1 MFVRLNFVFAH
12 GAMHQQI
19 EVEGATLHVS
29 NSLEIQYF
37 PPKLANYQNIMVIIT
52 PVDFV
57 SEVSVRIENSFLVTR
72 VRFQGLNRSRN
83 VQIASREETTM
94 AENVTAE
101 GQKGDNADNNE
112 RIPGKRRRRQQRDS
126 IFLIQISCGN
136 SSSVYSRD

>member
-1 MFVRLNFVFAH
+1 
-12 GAMHQQI
+12 
-19 EVEGATLHVS
+19 
-29 NSLEIQYF
+29 
-37 PPKLANYQNIMVIIT
+37 MVIIT

-112 RIPGKRRRRQQRDS
+112 RILGKRRRR
-126 IFLIQISCGN
+126 
-136 SSSVYSRD
+136 

>member
-1 MFVRLNFVFAH
+1 M
-12 GAMHQQI
+12 M
-19 EVEGATLHVS
+19 
-29 NSLEIQYF
+29 
-37 PPKLANYQNIMVIIT
+37 IIT

-101 GQKGDNADNNE
+101 GQKGDNVDNNE
-112 RIPGKRRRRQQRDS
+112 RIPGKRRRR
-126 IFLIQISCGN
+126 
-136 SSSVYSRD
+136 